1 MERTKAILKH
11 WPLHLTLLLVVMLSE
26 QINTIKI
33 PIGSGSIM
41 FLPLLYAMVIGL
53 LLYILKPVKWINDES
68 SHAANSFVV
77 LGISVFMAKISVNS
91 GAAIAAIAI
100 AVNPNVNPS
109 TFFIMSTTS
118 PYIRLLLL

>member
-53 LLYILKPVKWINDES
+53 LLYLLKPVKWINDES

-91 GAAIAAIAI
+91 GAAIAAIA
-100 AVNPNVNPS
+100 AVRPAVRYKKLS
-109 TFFIMSTTS
+109 AETDMSVSALTGAD
-118 PYIRLLLL
+118 